1 MSGQR
6 FHFNSGEVKQHSLH
20 NQRLHFKSI
29 KGKGRSEHSHRFH
42 LNSSDEVKQPSERS

>member
-6 FHFNSGEVKQHSLH
+6 FHFNSGEVKQHRRH